1 VQESMDDT
9 LLNGNWWRDVMKC
22 RVRVDFSWND
32 MTFRGYMNGLG
43 ESSGSWYDKGDE
55 DCVRGEWSMVSCG
68 SLPSK
73 DSLPESWIG
82 YVFVESS
89 KEEFVIVEFIK
100 SASLVRYATLSPQ
113 QNQTNA
119 FECTIGVF
127 REELRTNRLE
137 FIREAKES
145 ERKNALGLVR
155 SLFPSLQKSVAK
167 KKKKEDSKEES
178 IEIEFQDKDG
188 SSIQF
193 KLNARYVVFE
203 RGVRECFSLIS
214 IQSYLSLHHKF
225 CCQKYSNDDS
235 LSI

>member
-1 VQESMDDT
+1 MI
-9 LLNGNWWRDVMKC
+9 
-22 RVRVDFSWND
+22 
-32 MTFRGYMNGLG
+32 
-43 ESSGSWYDKGDE
+43 
-55 DCVRGEWSMVSCG
+55 SCG

-89 KEEFVIVEFIK
+89 KEEFAIVEFIK

-113 QNQTNA
+113 QNQINA

-167 KKKKEDSKEES
+167 KKKKEKDTEKES

-193 KLNARYVVFE
+193 KLNARYVVSII
-203 RGVRECFSLIS
+203 SLASSHIS
-214 IQSYLSLHHKF
+214 LSEVLEQQLALSLLAP
-225 CCQKYSNDDS
+225 S
-235 LSI
+235 LST